1 MPLPPSTPDD
11 NSLLPPLRDPLF
23 DPLRSELDEY
33 DTPPEVRKQL
43 LAAFARHHAARQ
55 AALPWWRRLASP
67 GWQLAGGGAA
77 LAAVLVTVL
86 VTTSMRIDTPA
97 EPVTAA
103 EVGKSA
109 ALGDF
114 IALASIERIEQDPA
128 PRMLATT
135 IPRTSLSA
143 LGVAVDPQD
152 AGDLVQAEMLVGADG
167 SPLALRL
174 GLQ

>member
-1 MPLPPSTPDD
+1 MMPLPPSTPDD
-11 NSLLPPLRDPLF
+11 KSLLPPLRDPLF

-33 DTPPEVRKQL
+33 DTPPAVRKQL
-43 LAAFARHHAARQ
+43 LAAFAQHQ
-55 AALPWWRRLASP
+55 AGLPWWRRLASP
-67 GWQLAGGGAA
+67 GWRLAGGGAA

-97 EPVTAA
+97 ATVSAA
-103 EVGKSA
+103 DVAKSA

-114 IALASIERIEQDPA
+114 IALQSIERIEQDPA
-128 PRMLATT
+128 PRMLETT

-152 AGDLVQAEMLVGADG
+152 AGDMVQAEMLVGADG

-174 GLQ
+174 AVQ